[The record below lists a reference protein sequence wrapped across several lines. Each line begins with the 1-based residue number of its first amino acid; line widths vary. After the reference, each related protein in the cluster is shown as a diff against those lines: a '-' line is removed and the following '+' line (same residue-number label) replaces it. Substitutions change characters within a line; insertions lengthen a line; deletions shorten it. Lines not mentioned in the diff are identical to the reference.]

1 MILYSIFAISILINI
16 VLIWYA
22 RQLLRQL
29 WSFTKDVD
37 DINES
42 MTSFV
47 THLEGIYELETFYGD
62 TTLQN
67 LIRHSKLL
75 IEEMKNFKNAYT
87 FGEEGVEEDAA
98 EEEQE
103 IE

>member
-1 MILYSIFAISILINI
+1 MILYSIFAISIMINV

-29 WSFTKDVD
+29 WSFTNDVD

-42 MTSFV
+42 MASFV

-67 LIRHSKLL
+67 LIRHSKAL
-75 IEEMKNFKNAYT
+75 IEEMKNFKIAYT
-87 FGEEGVEEDAA
+87 LGEEGVEENAE